1 MINLL
6 DISKDITFREDI
18 HEYRNKEGKVLTS
31 VSQLLSLYKEKFD
44 STGIIAYKCGQKE
57 GISKEA
63 MQARWR
69 EKNEKACLYGHNIHA
84 SVEYFLKNGQ
94 IQDDINKDIVEDF
107 SKIKFKGKIHS
118 ELRLK
123 SDKYSLAGTCDI
135 ARLAK
140 NKVFIDD
147 IKSNERFDL
156 ESKYNKKLLYPLKH
170 IPDCHHY
177 TYSLQILIYGEMIKE
192 HGFDFEPGHLL
203 WINPKTRKFEKYNVL
218 DLNKEV
224 NILLEHYKKMQEW

>member
-1 MINLL
+1 MIDLL
-6 DISKDITFREDI
+6 DISKDLTFQEDI
-18 HEYRNKEGKVLTS
+18 HQYKDKDGKILTS

-44 STGIIAYKCGQKE
+44 STGIIAYKCGQKL
-57 GISKEA
+57 GISKQE
-63 MQARWR
+63 MQAVWR
-69 EKNEKACLYGHNIHA
+69 KKNEKACLHGHNIH
-84 SVEYFLKNGQ
+84 SSIEYFLKNGTV
-94 IQDDINKDIVEDF
+94 QDDINKDIVEDF
-107 SKIKFKGKIHS
+107 SRIKFKGKIHS

-135 ARLAK
+135 ARLVK

-156 ESKYNKKLLYPLKH
+156 ESKYKKTLLYPLEH

-203 WINPKTRKFEKYNVL
+203 WINSKTRKFEKFDVL

-224 NILLEHYKKMQEW
+224 KTLLDHYKSLMDW